1 MPALICL
8 IWGRERC
15 EELWNKK
22 MKTSR
27 CLPSQSTQST
37 TYEKCSKISLC
48 GSNTQP
54 PAVPDIKKHLKTS
67 LLYQSFY
74 PRMPFNAICTQLF
87 MQNMTSNTLTPSG
100 FSVTDKP
107 LNGHNLETDSQKV
120 SHLPLLLNSHW
131 MEQSDRSGVCMCV
144 CVCVSCVI
152 GLVWLG
158 AKDLRFK
165 LRKAFEP
172 Q

>member
-1 MPALICL
+1 M
-8 IWGRERC
+8 
-15 EELWNKK
+15 KQK

-54 PAVPDIKKHLKTS
+54 PAVPDIKKHLNTS
-67 LLYQSFY
+67 LLYQSYY
-74 PRMPFNAICTQLF
+74 PRMPFSAICTQLF

-131 MEQSDRSGVCMCV
+131 MEQSDRSGVCVCVMCV
-144 CVCVSCVI
+144 S
-152 GLVWLG
+152 LVWSG
-158 AKDLRFK
+158 WMPKI
-165 LRKAFEP
+165 
-172 Q
+172 